1 MSKHALRLWTA
12 LGFIFASLSCSTEV
26 SAQETFKGKTVR
38 IIAGFPGG
46 GGVDAEARVLARYLE
61 RHIPGNPAVLVQ
73 NMPGAGGMV
82 ATNWFEQLAKP
93 DGLTLHYTSVSAITQ
108 QVFGAE
114 GAKFDLR
121 TWEMIGSVVR
131 GTSVGMIK
139 PEKLER
145 LTHPGKPPLGIGS
158 RTADDSWATM
168 FLWGAEYL
176 KWNVRWILGY
186 RGGAELRIAFQRGE
200 TDIYASANA
209 QALRELAAEGF
220 QYFVQ
225 QGRLTSAGSF
235 KRRVEFPGV
244 PTFEELLGKARPTG
258 AAWDAYRSWAGSD
271 AAGRPLFAPPKTP
284 PPVVRALRESFARL
298 EGDKEFLKDLLG
310 VAGDDAELL
319 MPGEAE
325 PVLRQLLTVSPG
337 VQDFVNALTKKHLKR

>member
-1 MSKHALRLWTA
+1 MRKLLSQWFASSIF
-12 LGFIFASLSCSTEV
+12 LGFLASTVDLC
-26 SAQETFKGKTVR
+26 AQENFKGKTIK
-38 IIAGFPGG
+38 IIAGFPSG

-93 DGLTLHYTSVSAITQ
+93 DGLTLHYTSTSAITQ

-114 GAKFDLR
+114 GARFNLK

-131 GTSVGMIK
+131 SSSVALIK
-139 PEKLER
+139 PDKLER
-145 LTHPGKPPLGIGS
+145 LMNPSKPPLGIGS
-158 RTADDSWATM
+158 RTADDSWATI

-186 RGGAELRIAFQRGE
+186 RGGGELRLAFQRGE
-200 TDIYASANA
+200 ADIYCSANI
-209 QALRELAAEGF
+209 QALRELIAEGF
-220 QYFVQ
+220 QPFVQ

-235 KRRVEFPGV
+235 KRRPELPNV
-244 PTFEELLGKARPTG
+244 PTLEETLGKNRPTG
-258 AAWDAYRSWAGSD
+258 VSWEAYVSWAGSD
-271 AAGRPLFAPPKTP
+271 GAGRPLFAPPKTP
-284 PPVVRALRESFARL
+284 VAIVRTLRESFSRL
-298 EGDKEFLKDLLG
+298 EEDKEFQKDLLR

-319 MPGEAE
+319 MANEAE

-337 VQDFVNALTKKHLKR
+337 VQDFVKNLTKKHLPR